1 MQTTTGARN
10 RDLEDILRVISL
22 LRPIVD
28 GIDYFQSTMAHHID
42 VSNILNCLLLF
53 YQQHTRSDSSQ
64 VIVAITTERFYDL
77 FSSRL
82 GAVVREDSVISHLA
96 LLVSALGHI
105 CDKAGNSIH
114 NIMYTELSNQRV
126 RTTMLSPRL
135 QKELR
140 VVCKIVDSIRGG
152 IVGLL
157 FDHCYP
163 NPCLGGFD
171 DSPVQYRSRCIL
183 LLFSNLHDDN
193 HPSRPHQ

>member
-1 MQTTTGARN
+1 MN
-10 RDLEDILRVISL
+10 
-22 LRPIVD
+22 
-28 GIDYFQSTMAHHID
+28 
-42 VSNILNCLLLF
+42 
-53 YQQHTRSDSSQ
+53 
-64 VIVAITTERFYDL
+64 
-77 FSSRL
+77 
-82 GAVVREDSVISHLA
+82 EDSVISHLA

-105 CDKAGNSIH
+105 CDKVGNSIH

-183 LLFSNLHDDN
+183 LLFSNPHEDN